1 MREVYQFLKDAGIYF
16 IATCEGNIP
25 HVRIY
30 SSVAI
35 YEDRLYIATT
45 NDKPSYRQ
53 MMENPKIEICI
64 MKTDETWLRL
74 SGTVVKDSRVEA
86 RIQMLK
92 ENPELR
98 PKFDENDGRFEVF
111 YLKDA
116 TGSIHSHHGLISTH
130 SF

>member
-1 MREVYQFLKDAGIYF
+1 MREVYKFLKDAGIYF
-16 IATCEGNIP
+16 IATCEGDKP

-35 YEDRLYIATT
+35 FEDRLYIATT

-53 MMENPKIEICI
+53 MMANPKVEICI

-74 SGTVVKDSRVEA
+74 EGTVVKDPRVEA
-86 RIQMLK
+86 RIQMLE

-98 PKFDENDGRFEVF
+98 AKFDENDGRFEVF
-111 YLKDA
+111 YFKNA
-116 TGSIHSHHGLISTH
+116 TGNIHTHDGLVSSH